1 MLFLGNE
8 QALAHMEAAAV
19 RFVQYQGAAVTAGTV
34 SSGSFHRADTTLDA
48 ALSVDGFDVAGEHS
62 ITRDMPEGHNIA
74 NASTAIQHN
83 TSYGGS
89 YIPDAENMLNAEN
102 KDRLLFLFFER
113 EQLHNR

>member
-1 MLFLGNE
+1 
-8 QALAHMEAAAV
+8 MEAVAV
-19 RFVQYQGAAVTAGTV
+19 RLVQYQGAAIAAGTV
-34 SSGSFHRADTTLDA
+34 WSSPVHGDDTTLEA
-48 ALSVDGFDVAGEHS
+48 TLSVDGFDVAGEHS